1 MEKKG
6 KEGIVCT
13 YCDKPAIPD
22 TDPPVCADCQMIHK
36 EAQDAAQ
43 ESEPSSRSLKELM

>member
-13 YCDKPAIPD
+13 YCDKPALPD
-22 TDPPVCADCQMIHK
+22 TDPPVCVECETMHK
-36 EAQDAAQ
+36 HATEEDQQ
-43 ESEPSSRSLKELM
+43 ESNHRSLKELL

>member
-13 YCDKPAIPD
+13 YCDKPALPD
-22 TDPPVCADCQMIHK
+22 TDPPVCIECESMHK
-36 EAQDAAQ
+36 HA
-43 ESEPSSRSLKELM
+43 STEPATETEQRTLKELM